1 VAAVETDRLHSALRK
16 EAAMLAWLWI
26 PILVVAIALHFLL
39 KPQYDKFH
47 ENQKK
52 EQTKPE
58 KYPLT

>member
-1 VAAVETDRLHSALRK
+1 
-16 EAAMLAWLWI
+16 MLSWLWI

-39 KPQYDKFH
+39 KPQYDRFR
-47 ENQKK
+47 ENRKK